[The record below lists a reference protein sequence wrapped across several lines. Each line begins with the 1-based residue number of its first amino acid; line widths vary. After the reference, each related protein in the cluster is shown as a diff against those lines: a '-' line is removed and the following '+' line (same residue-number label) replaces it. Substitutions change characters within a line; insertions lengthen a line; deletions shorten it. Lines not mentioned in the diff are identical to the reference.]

1 MKRFRINLTTGLLCL
16 TATFIFGCDSVPDTI
31 VSVETKESVQQT
43 GLEAFFFGKRGSE
56 KSRVTTMVDNYATTW
71 DLTAADAR
79 GEHCVQREA
88 SLAGS
93 SDAFP
98 TASASGYVC
107 KEERTVYL
115 ETINEAPDDCRSF
128 SDAFVYEGE
137 NTGYLTFA
145 GVWTSY
151 CGEAVIASGT
161 WDGVFDA
168 PKAERPALRPDAVRP
183 AMGRTAL
190 GLTR

>member
-1 MKRFRINLTTGLLCL
+1 
-16 TATFIFGCDSVPDTI
+16 
-31 VSVETKESVQQT
+31 
-43 GLEAFFFGKRGSE
+43 
-56 KSRVTTMVDNYATTW
+56 MVDNYGSAWT
-71 DLTAADAR
+71 LTATNAA

-115 ETINEAPDDCRSF
+115 ETINEAPDDCRSH

-151 CGEAVIASGT
+151 CGETSIASGT

-168 PKAERPALRPDAVRP
+168 PKAERPAVRPDGFRL

>member
-43 GLEAFFFGKRGSE
+43 GLETFFFGKRGSE
-56 KSRVTTMVDNYATTW
+56 KSRVTTMVDNYAATW
-71 DLTAADAR
+71 DLTATNAW
-79 GEHCVQREA
+79 GEHCAKREA

-98 TASASGYVC
+98 TATASGYVC

-151 CGEAVIASGT
+151 CGEAVVASGA

-168 PKAERPALRPDAVRP
+168 PKAGRPALRPDAVRP
-183 AMGRTAL
+183 ALGRTAL
-190 GLTR
+190 GLAR

>member
-31 VSVETKESVQQT
+31 VSVEAKESVQRT
-43 GLEAFFFGKRGSE
+43 GLETFFFGKRGPE
-56 KSRVTTMVDNYATTW
+56 KSRVTTMVDNYADTW
-71 DLTAADAR
+71 DLTATNAW
-79 GEHCVQREA
+79 GEHCTQREA
-88 SLAGS
+88 ALAGT

-98 TASASGYVC
+98 SASASGYVC

-151 CGEAVIASGT
+151 CGEAVVASGA